1 MTPAQKDDGPASRGY
16 GQGYEY
22 FAMALTLVV
31 TILLFGA
38 AGWFLDGLLHNRPL
52 LAIIGAF
59 VGGFAGF
66 MRIYYRVKADT
77 AAKGGAA
84 NTAAK
89 GGEGRRKGGEG
100 GMAPRCRPC
109 WSVVVWRRSRRSG
122 QYCCCG
128 RRCGRR
134 TLSSWRAG

>member
-22 FAMALTLVV
+22 FAMALTFVV
-31 TILLFGA
+31 AILLFGA
-38 AGWFLDGLLHNRPL
+38 AGWFLDGLLHTRPL

-100 GMAPRCRPC
+100 
-109 WSVVVWRRSRRSG
+109 
-122 QYCCCG
+122 
-128 RRCGRR
+128 
-134 TLSSWRAG
+134 